1 MKHHLDHFRLKHL
14 AHSGLIYIGRSGL
27 IHIGRSG
34 LSQFRFWAIGLAAA
48 WLALFVFVPNLL
60 VLATSFFTRDP
71 LAFVTTPVTLDNYA
85 RTLDTLYLQVLW
97 NSLRMSLSAM
107 LVCLLIGYPLAMCIA
122 RLPPRW
128 RAITLFLVILPFWT
142 NSLVRIYALQFILG
156 KRGVINGLLENLG
169 IIEEPLQ
176 LLYTEFA
183 VILGL
188 SYILLPFM
196 VLPLYAALE
205 KLDQR
210 LLQAARDLGAN
221 AFQSFWRITVPLTSP
236 GIVAGCLMVLLPAMG
251 MFYIADLL
259 GGSKNLLLGNV
270 VKTQFLHTRDWP
282 FGSAMSI
289 LLIML
294 LGLMLWLYFRA
305 AHFVSRSGGIN
316 DADF

>member
-1 MKHHLDHFRLKHL
+1 MKRHLNRF
-14 AHSGLIYIGRSGL
+14 GLT
-27 IHIGRSG
+27 
-34 LSQFRFWAIGLAAA
+34 QFRFWAIGLAAV
-48 WLALFVFVPNLL
+48 WLAVFVFVPNML
-60 VLATSFFTRDP
+60 VLITSFLTRDP
-71 LAFVTTPVTLDNYA
+71 LAFVATPVTLDNYA
-85 RTLDTLYLQVLW
+85 RTLDVVYLQVLW
-97 NSLRMSLSAM
+97 DSLRMSLYAM
-107 LVCLLIGYPLAMCIA
+107 LVCLLLGYPFAMCVVQ
-122 RLPPRW
+122 LPPRW
-128 RAITLFLVILPFWT
+128 RTVVLFLVILPFWT
-142 NSLVRIYALQFILG
+142 NSLVRTYALQFILG
-156 KRGVINGLLENLG
+156 KNGLINAALLGLGVIK
-169 IIEEPLQ
+169 EPLQ
-176 LLYTEFA
+176 LIYTEFA

-205 KLDQR
+205 KLDLR

-221 AFQSFWRITVPLTSP
+221 SLQRFWRVTVPLTSP

-270 VKTQFLHTRDWP
+270 VKTQFLQTRDWP
-282 FGSAMSI
+282 FGSAVSI
-289 LLIML
+289 LLIAL

>member
-1 MKHHLDHFRLKHL
+1 MKRFLSQASLSQ
-14 AHSGLIYIGRSGL
+14 SGIA
-27 IHIGRSG
+27 
-34 LSQFRFWAIGLAAA
+34 QFRFWAIGLAAV

-60 VLATSFFTRDP
+60 VLLTSFLSRDP
-71 LAFVTTPVTLDNYA
+71 VDFVSIPVTLDNYA

-97 NSLRMSLSAM
+97 ASLRMSLVAM
-107 LVCLLIGYPLAMCIA
+107 LVCLLIGYPFAMCVVQ
-122 RLPPRW
+122 LPPRW
-128 RAITLFLVILPFWT
+128 RNAVLFLVILPFWT
-142 NSLVRIYALQFILG
+142 NSLVRTYALQFVLG
-156 KRGVINGLLENLG
+156 QRGLVNNVLQTLG

-196 VLPLYAALE
+196 ILPLYAALE
-205 KLDQR
+205 KLDLR

-221 AFQSFWRITVPLTSP
+221 ALQRFWRITIPLTSP

-270 VKTQFLHTRDWP
+270 IKNQILHTRDWP
-282 FGSAMSI
+282 FGSALSV
-289 LLIML
+289 LLILL

-305 AHFVSRSGGIN
+305 AHFVSRKGGIN